1 MSGELSNISEPL
13 FREQSSHFKVWRDK
27 IQWFVRNCQPK
38 CQTRFFVGSDWN
50 AEKVCLLVGRSCL
63 QRTRKKLLW
72 LFKLFFLSSIVP
84 CLLLAPS
91 KSLEFSKSLIIL
103 PLLIFKT
110 SHFQYYNEPATSCS
124 SCHFHLF
131 AAVSCT
137 CLVAVFQLVVRGS
150 WKRTGETFARQSSPF
165 WDVNGRGKVLGGSKK
180 IHGRPQ
186 PPGFLSSDCKYL
198 DGKIEDWMGE
208 KIVNLSLQIF

>member
-1 MSGELSNISEPL
+1 MAWKKRVICKELSTQVLNS
-13 FREQSSHFKVWRDK
+13 
-27 IQWFVRNCQPK
+27 
-38 CQTRFFVGSDWN
+38 FFVLTGMRRR
-50 AEKVCLLVGRSCL
+50 CLLVGRSCL
-63 QRTRKKLLW
+63 QRTREKLLW
-72 LFKLFFLSSIVP
+72 LVKLFFLSSIVL
-84 CLLLAPS
+84 CLLPAAS

-131 AAVSCT
+131 VAAPCAS
-137 CLVAVFQLVVRGS
+137 LVAVFQLVLWGN
-150 WKRTGETFARQSSPF
+150 WWRTGETFARQSSAF

-186 PPGFLSSDCKYL
+186 PPGFVSSDCKYS
-198 DGKIEDWMGE
+198 DGKIED
-208 KIVNLSLQIF
+208 